1 MAFLLHPC
9 GGPPFVGIAARLF
22 VPSTLVQS
30 GTSRRSV
37 RSPFGPCSVR
47 DQQELGRAMRGPLL
61 PRVTHGAILSDG
73 KGAAAF
79 LSQSL
84 PHYSAAAARPR
95 IEKIPQCTA
104 AG

>member
-1 MAFLLHPC
+1 
-9 GGPPFVGIAARLF
+9 
-22 VPSTLVQS
+22 
-30 GTSRRSV
+30 
-37 RSPFGPCSVR
+37 
-47 DQQELGRAMRGPLL
+47 MRGPLL